1 VIRIIVHQSAT
12 IVGYISGDECGLI
25 DPMLTSI
32 LIGAGALVAVCL
44 CFSLF
49 LFAHLTGRV
58 RRATALAGVGARRR
72 ARRQRHRQR
81 PPGQRR
87 VRPMS
92 IPFGVFLMVAA
103 GIAGL
108 LVYQAPKPGASR

>member
-1 VIRIIVHQSAT
+1 MQL
-12 IVGYISGDECGLI
+12 SG
-25 DPMLTSI
+25 PMLISI
-32 LIGAGALVAVCL
+32 LIGAVALVAVCL

-58 RRATALAGVGARRR
+58 RRATALRVSVLGVALGATVT
-72 ARRQRHRQR
+72 AN
-81 PPGQRR
+81 G
-87 VRPMS
+87 VLGSADFGPMS

>member
-1 VIRIIVHQSAT
+1 MRM
-12 IVGYISGDECGLI
+12 I

-32 LIGAGALVAVCL
+32 VIGAAALVAVCL
-44 CFSLF
+44 SFSLF

-58 RRATALAGVGARRR
+58 RRATALRVAVLGVLLGA
-72 ARRQRHRQR
+72 AVTGH
-81 PPGQRR
+81 GILGSTAFG
-87 VRPMS
+87 PMS

-108 LVYQAPKPGASR
+108 LVYQAPKPGAPR

>member
-1 VIRIIVHQSAT
+1 MAR
-12 IVGYISGDECGLI
+12 
-25 DPMLTSI
+25 PP
-32 LIGAGALVAVCL
+32 L

-58 RRATALAGVGARRR
+58 RRATALRVSTLGVVLGATVT
-72 ARRQRHRQR
+72 AH
-81 PPGQRR
+81 GILGSAAFG
-87 VRPMS
+87 PMS

-108 LVYQAPKPGASR
+108 LVYQTPKSGARR

>member
-1 VIRIIVHQSAT
+1 M
-12 IVGYISGDECGLI
+12 

-32 LIGAGALVAVCL
+32 LIGAVALVAVCL

-58 RRATALAGVGARRR
+58 RRATALRVSALGVLLGVAVTGNDIHSS
-72 ARRQRHRQR
+72 AAFG
-81 PPGQRR
+81 PI
-87 VRPMS
+87 S

-108 LVYQAPKPGASR
+108 LVYQAPGSGARR

>member
-1 VIRIIVHQSAT
+1 
-12 IVGYISGDECGLI
+12 
-25 DPMLTSI
+25 MMTSI
-32 LIGAGALVAVCL
+32 LIGAAALVAVCL

-58 RRATALAGVGARRR
+58 QRATALRVAVLGVVLGATVTGHGVAGSAAFG
-72 ARRQRHRQR
+72 
-81 PPGQRR
+81 
-87 VRPMS
+87 PMS

-108 LVYQAPKPGASR
+108 LVYQAPKPSARR

>member
-1 VIRIIVHQSAT
+1 M
-12 IVGYISGDECGLI
+12 

-32 LIGAGALVAVCL
+32 FIGAAALVAVCL

-58 RRATALAGVGARRR
+58 RRATALRVAVLGVALGATVVGNSILGGT
-72 ARRQRHRQR
+72 AF
-81 PPGQRR
+81 G
-87 VRPMS
+87 PMS

-103 GIAGL
+103 GIAGV
-108 LVYQAPKPGASR
+108 LVYQAPKSGASR

>member
-1 VIRIIVHQSAT
+1 
-12 IVGYISGDECGLI
+12 
-25 DPMLTSI
+25 MLTSI
-32 LIGAGALVAVCL
+32 LIGAAALVAVCL

-58 RRATALAGVGARRR
+58 RRGTALRVSALGVMLGA
-72 ARRQRHRQR
+72 AVT
-81 PPGQRR
+81 GNGILGNGAFG
-87 VRPMS
+87 PMS

-108 LVYQAPKPGASR
+108 LVFQAPKSGAQR

>member
-1 VIRIIVHQSAT
+1 V
-12 IVGYISGDECGLI
+12 

-32 LIGAGALVAVCL
+32 MIGAAALVAVCL

-58 RRATALAGVGARRR
+58 RRATALRVSVLGLALGA
-72 ARRQRHRQR
+72 AVTAN
-81 PPGQRR
+81 GILGSAAFG
-87 VRPMS
+87 PMS

-108 LVYQAPKPGASR
+108 LVYQAPKTGASR